1 MLAAKLQFQITMRIL
16 IVEDDTVLAD
26 GLQRALRLSAD
37 TVEHAA
43 SGEEADEKLSSQTYG
58 LVILDLG
65 LPRMDGLGVLRQLRA
80 RGSRTPVLILTA
92 RDRLEDR
99 VAGLDMGADDY
110 LVKPFQLAEL
120 EARVRALIRRGQGGT
135 GSVVE
140 IGPLR
145 YDMKGRRVFI
155 RGAPVELSARELGVF
170 EVLVLRIGRV
180 VSKED
185 LAAHLADEGDGINAG
200 AIEVYVHRL
209 RKKLEDA
216 QVLIRT
222 VRGLGYLLEKP
233 RAS

>member
-1 MLAAKLQFQITMRIL
+1 MRIL
-16 IVEDDTVLAD
+16 VAEDDSILAD
-26 GLQRALRLSAD
+26 GLMRTLRQSSY
-37 TVEHAA
+37 TVDWAKT
-43 SGEEADEKLSSQTYG
+43 GEEADVKLSAQTYG
-58 LVILDLG
+58 LLILDLG
-65 LPRMDGLGVLRQLRA
+65 LPQMDGLEVLRHLRA

-135 GSVVE
+135 GSVIE
-140 IGPLR
+140 LGPLR

-155 RGAPVELSARELGVF
+155 RDVPVELSARELGVF

-185 LAAHLADEGDGINAG
+185 LVAHLVDEGDAINAG

-216 QVLIRT
+216 QILIRT

>member
-1 MLAAKLQFQITMRIL
+1 MRIL
-16 IVEDDTVLAD
+16 IAEDDAVLSD
-26 GLQRALRLSAD
+26 GLQRALRQSSY
-37 TVEHAA
+37 TVECAA
-43 SGEEADEKLSSQTYG
+43 DGDEADAKLSSQTYG

-65 LPRMDGLGVLRQLRA
+65 LPRMDGLEVLRHLRA

-135 GSVVE
+135 GSVIE
-140 IGPLR
+140 LGTLR

-155 RGAPVELSARELGVF
+155 RDEPVALSARELGVF

-185 LAAHLADEGDGINAG
+185 LVAHLVDEGDGINSG

>member
-1 MLAAKLQFQITMRIL
+1 MRIL
-16 IVEDDTVLAD
+16 IVEDNAVLAD
-26 GLQRALRLSAD
+26 GLQRSLRQSAY
-37 TVEHAA
+37 TVECAA
-43 SGEEADEKLSSQTYG
+43 TGEEADAKLSNQTYS

-65 LPRMDGLGVLRQLRA
+65 LPRMDGLEVLRYLRA

-110 LVKPFQLAEL
+110 LAKPFELVEL

-135 GSVVE
+135 GSVIE
-140 IGPLR
+140 LGPLR
-145 YDMKGRRVFI
+145 FDMKGRRVFI
-155 RGAPVELSARELGVF
+155 HGEPVDLSARELGVL
-170 EVLVLRIGRV
+170 EVLALRIGRV

-185 LAAHLADEGDGINAG
+185 LMAHLTDDGEEINAG

>member
-1 MLAAKLQFQITMRIL
+1 MRIL
-16 IVEDDTVLAD
+16 IAEDDAVLSD
-26 GLQRALRLSAD
+26 GLQRTLRQSTY
-37 TVEHAA
+37 TVECAA
-43 SGEEADEKLSSQTYG
+43 TGDEADAKLSSQTYS

-65 LPRMDGLGVLRQLRA
+65 LPRMEGLEVLRRLRA

-135 GSVVE
+135 GSVIE
-140 IGPLR
+140 LGPLR

-155 RGAPVELSARELGVF
+155 RDEPVELSARELGVF

-185 LAAHLADEGDGINAG
+185 LVAHLVDEGDGINAG

>member
-1 MLAAKLQFQITMRIL
+1 MRIL
-16 IVEDDTVLAD
+16 IAEDDAVLSD
-26 GLQRALRLSAD
+26 GLQRTLRQSSYA
-37 TVEHAA
+37 VECATT
-43 SGEEADEKLSSQTYG
+43 GDEADAKLSSQTYG

-65 LPRMDGLGVLRQLRA
+65 LPRMDGLEVLRHLRA

-135 GSVVE
+135 GSVIE
-140 IGPLR
+140 LGTLR

-155 RGAPVELSARELGVF
+155 RDEPVELSARELGVF

-185 LAAHLADEGDGINAG
+185 LVAHLVDEGDGINSG

>member
-1 MLAAKLQFQITMRIL
+1 MRIL
-16 IVEDDTVLAD
+16 IAEDDSILAD
-26 GLQRALRLSAD
+26 GLMRTLRQSSY
-37 TVEHAA
+37 TVDWART
-43 SGEEADEKLSSQTYG
+43 GEEADAKLSTQTYG
-58 LVILDLG
+58 LLILDLG
-65 LPRMDGLGVLRQLRA
+65 LPQMDGLEVLRHLRA

-135 GSVVE
+135 GSVIE
-140 IGPLR
+140 LGTLR

-155 RGAPVELSARELGVF
+155 RDAPVELSARELGVF

-180 VSKED
+180 VSKDD
-185 LAAHLADEGDGINAG
+185 LVAHLVEEGDGINAG

-216 QVLIRT
+216 QILIRT

>member
-1 MLAAKLQFQITMRIL
+1 MLIL
-16 IVEDDTVLAD
+16 IAEDDAVLAD
-26 GLQRALRLSAD
+26 GLIRTLRQATYSVDWAKSGDEADARLS
-37 TVEHAA
+37 T
-43 SGEEADEKLSSQTYG
+43 QTYS

-65 LPRMDGLGVLRQLRA
+65 LPKMDGLDVLRYLRA

-110 LVKPFQLAEL
+110 LVKPFELEEL

-135 GSVVE
+135 GRVIE
-140 IGPLR
+140 LGPLR

-155 RGAPVELSARELGVF
+155 HGEPVELSARELGVF
-170 EVLVLRIGRV
+170 EVLVLRVGRV

-185 LAAHLADEGDGINAG
+185 LVAHLVDEGDGINTG

-216 QVLIRT
+216 QILIRT

>member
-1 MLAAKLQFQITMRIL
+1 MRIL
-16 IVEDDTVLAD
+16 IAEDDSILAD
-26 GLQRALRLSAD
+26 GLTRTLRQASYTVEWAKTGDDADAKLSA
-37 TVEHAA
+37 
-43 SGEEADEKLSSQTYG
+43 QTYG
-58 LVILDLG
+58 LLILDLG
-65 LPRMDGLGVLRQLRA
+65 LPRMDGLEVLRHLRA

-135 GSVVE
+135 GSVIE
-140 IGPLR
+140 LGPLR

-155 RGAPVELSARELGVF
+155 RDVPVELSARELGVF

-185 LAAHLADEGDGINAG
+185 LAAHLVDEGDEINPG

-216 QVLIRT
+216 QMLIRT

-233 RAS
+233 RAG

>member
-1 MLAAKLQFQITMRIL
+1 MRIL
-16 IVEDDTVLAD
+16 IAEDDPVLSD
-26 GLQRALRLSAD
+26 GLRRTLRQSNYEAEC
-37 TVEHAA
+37 VA
-43 SGEEADEKLSSQTYG
+43 SGEEADARLGSQTYG

-65 LPRMDGLGVLRQLRA
+65 LPQVDGLEVLRRLRA

-99 VAGLDMGADDY
+99 VAGLDIGADDY

-140 IGPLR
+140 LGPLR

-155 RGAPVELSARELGVF
+155 RDQPVELSARELGVF

-185 LAAHLADEGDGINAG
+185 LVAHLADDNDAIAAG

-209 RKKLEDA
+209 RKKLEDG
-216 QVLIRT
+216 QVMIRT

-233 RAS
+233 RVL

>member
-1 MLAAKLQFQITMRIL
+1 MRIL
-16 IVEDDTVLAD
+16 VAEDDSILAD
-26 GLQRALRLSAD
+26 VLIRALRQASYTVDWVKTGAEADTRLSA
-37 TVEHAA
+37 
-43 SGEEADEKLSSQTYG
+43 QTYA

-65 LPRMDGLGVLRQLRA
+65 LPQVDGLDVLHHLRA

-110 LVKPFQLAEL
+110 LAKPFELAEL

-135 GSVVE
+135 GSVIE
-140 IGPLR
+140 FGTLR
-145 YDMKGRRVFI
+145 YDMQGRRVFI
-155 RGAPVELSARELGVF
+155 HGEPVELSAREIGVF
-170 EVLVLRIGRV
+170 EVLVLRVGRV
-180 VSKED
+180 VSKEQMME
-185 LAAHLADEGDGINAG
+185 HLFEAGEEVTIG

-216 QVLIRT
+216 QVLIKT

-233 RAS
+233 RVS

>member
-1 MLAAKLQFQITMRIL
+1 MRIL
-16 IVEDDTVLAD
+16 IAEDDSILAD
-26 GLQRALRLSAD
+26 GLTRTLRQSSY
-37 TVEHAA
+37 TVDWART
-43 SGEEADEKLSSQTYG
+43 GEEADAKLSAQTYG
-58 LVILDLG
+58 LLILDLG
-65 LPRMDGLGVLRQLRA
+65 LPQMDGLEVLRHLRA

-135 GSVVE
+135 GSVIE
-140 IGPLR
+140 LGQLR

-155 RGAPVELSARELGVF
+155 RDAPVELSARELGVF

-185 LAAHLADEGDGINAG
+185 LAAHLVDEGDGINAG

-216 QVLIRT
+216 QIMIRT

>member
-1 MLAAKLQFQITMRIL
+1 MRIL
-16 IVEDDTVLAD
+16 IAEDDAVLSD
-26 GLQRALRLSAD
+26 GLQRTLRQSSYA
-37 TVEHAA
+37 VECATT
-43 SGEEADEKLSSQTYG
+43 GDEADAKLSSQTYG

-65 LPRMDGLGVLRQLRA
+65 LPRMDGLEVLRHLRA

-135 GSVVE
+135 GSVIE
-140 IGPLR
+140 LGPLR

-155 RGAPVELSARELGVF
+155 RDEPVELSARELGVF

-185 LAAHLADEGDGINAG
+185 LVAHLVDEGDGINSG

>member
-1 MLAAKLQFQITMRIL
+1 MRIL
-16 IVEDDTVLAD
+16 IAEDDSILAD
-26 GLQRALRLSAD
+26 GLTRALRQSSY
-37 TVEHAA
+37 TVDWART
-43 SGEEADEKLSSQTYG
+43 GEEADAKLSAQTYG
-58 LVILDLG
+58 LLILDLG
-65 LPRMDGLGVLRQLRA
+65 LPRMDGLEVLRHLRA

-135 GSVVE
+135 GSVIE
-140 IGPLR
+140 LGPLR

-155 RGAPVELSARELGVF
+155 RDAPVELSARELGVF

-185 LAAHLADEGDGINAG
+185 LVAHLVDEGDGINAG

-233 RAS
+233 RAC

>member
-1 MLAAKLQFQITMRIL
+1 MRIL
-16 IVEDDTVLAD
+16 IAEDDSILAD
-26 GLQRALRLSAD
+26 GLMRTLRQSSY
-37 TVEHAA
+37 TVDWART
-43 SGEEADEKLSSQTYG
+43 GEEADAKLSTQTYG
-58 LVILDLG
+58 LLILDLG
-65 LPRMDGLGVLRQLRA
+65 LPQMDGLEVLRHLRA

-110 LVKPFQLAEL
+110 LAKPFQLAEL

-135 GSVVE
+135 GSVIE
-140 IGPLR
+140 LGTLR

-155 RGAPVELSARELGVF
+155 RDAPVELSARELGVF

-185 LAAHLADEGDGINAG
+185 LVAHLVEEGDGINAG

-216 QVLIRT
+216 QILIRT

>member
-1 MLAAKLQFQITMRIL
+1 MLIL
-16 IVEDDTVLAD
+16 IAEDDSILAD
-26 GLQRALRLSAD
+26 GLIRTLRQAAYSVDWAKSGDEADARLS
-37 TVEHAA
+37 T
-43 SGEEADEKLSSQTYG
+43 QTYS

-65 LPRMDGLGVLRQLRA
+65 LPKMDGLEVLRSLRA

-110 LVKPFQLAEL
+110 LVKPFELEEL

-135 GSVVE
+135 GN
-140 IGPLR
+140 IIDLGPLR
-145 YDMKGRRVFI
+145 YDMRGRRVFI
-155 RGAPVELSARELGVF
+155 HGEPVELSARELGVF
-170 EVLVLRIGRV
+170 EVLALRVGRV
-180 VSKED
+180 VSKQQLIE
-185 LAAHLADEGDGINAG
+185 HLYEGGDEINPG

-209 RKKLEDA
+209 RKKLELA
-216 QVLIRT
+216 QVFIKT

>member
-1 MLAAKLQFQITMRIL
+1 MRIL
-16 IVEDDTVLAD
+16 IAEDDSILAD
-26 GLQRALRLSAD
+26 GLMRTLRQSSY
-37 TVEHAA
+37 TVDWART
-43 SGEEADEKLSSQTYG
+43 GEEADAKLSTQTYG
-58 LVILDLG
+58 LLILDLG
-65 LPRMDGLGVLRQLRA
+65 LPQMDGLEVLRHLRA

-135 GSVVE
+135 GSVIE
-140 IGPLR
+140 LGTLR

-155 RGAPVELSARELGVF
+155 RDAPVELSARELGVF

-185 LAAHLADEGDGINAG
+185 LVAHLVEEGDGINAG

-216 QVLIRT
+216 QILIRT